1 MDRPEVEVASAESGS
16 DKALNVGIS
25 FAVAIAGT
33 FMALCEVKSGNV
45 AQAIEN
51 AQSQR
56 LNEWSY
62 FQAKSTK
69 QSVAEGALDQL
80 VSLRSVSGSADL
92 EALKGLDGRILELRG
107 KIDRYE
113 REKGEIQVKAK
124 KWEEDYHRFN
134 EIDDQFDASAA
145 AMSVGIALSGVSALV
160 GSRRLFFAATIFL
173 VLGMATGI
181 AGFAEAKLTIPF
193 LSQWLAV

>member
-1 MDRPEVEVASAESGS
+1 
-16 DKALNVGIS
+16 
-25 FAVAIAGT
+25 
-33 FMALCEVKSGNV
+33 
-45 AQAIEN
+45 
-51 AQSQR
+51 
-56 LNEWSY
+56 
-62 FQAKSTK
+62 
-69 QSVAEGALDQL
+69 
-80 VSLRSVSGSADL
+80 
-92 EALKGLDGRILELRG
+92 LELRG
-107 KIDRYE
+107 KIERYE

-173 VLGMATGI
+173 VFGMATGI

>member
-1 MDRPEVEVASAESGS
+1 MDKPEVEVAGAELGT

-33 FMALCEVKSGNV
+33 FMALSEVKSGNV

-80 VSLRSVSGSADL
+80 VSLRSVSGSADSD
-92 EALKGLDGRILELRG
+92 ALKALDGRILELRG
-107 KIDRYE
+107 KIERYE
-113 REKGEIQVKAK
+113 REKGEIQAKAK

-160 GSRRLFFAATIFL
+160 GSRRLFLAATIFL
-173 VLGMATGI
+173 VFGVAMGV

-193 LSQWLAV
+193 LSHWLAV

>member
-1 MDRPEVEVASAESGS
+1 MDKSEVEAAGAELGS

-92 EALKGLDGRILELRG
+92 EALKLLDGRILDLKG

-124 KWEEDYHRFN
+124 KSEDDYIRFS

-160 GSRRLFFAATIFL
+160 SSRRLFVGAVVFL
-173 VLGMATGI
+173 ALGI
-181 AGFAEAKLTIPF
+181 ALGVAGFLGVKLTLPF
-193 LSQWLAV
+193 LGDWLAA

>member
-1 MDRPEVEVASAESGS
+1 MDGPEVEVASAESGS
-16 DKALNVGIS
+16 DKALNVCIS

-33 FMALCEVKSGNV
+33 FIALCEVKSGNV

-80 VSLRSVSGSADL
+80 VSLRSVSRSADL
-92 EALKGLDGRILELRG
+92 EALKGLDGSILELRG
-107 KIDRYE
+107 KIERYE

-160 GSRRLFFAATIFL
+160 GSRRLFFAATIF
-173 VLGMATGI
+173 
-181 AGFAEAKLTIPF
+181 
-193 LSQWLAV
+193 

>member
-1 MDRPEVEVASAESGS
+1 MDKPEVEVAGAELGT

-33 FMALCEVKSGNV
+33 FMALSEVKSGNV

-92 EALKGLDGRILELRG
+92 DALKALDGRILELRG
-107 KIDRYE
+107 KIERYE
-113 REKGEIQVKAK
+113 REKGEIQ
-124 KWEEDYHRFN
+124 ERRRNGRRITIGSTRSMTSSMHR
-134 EIDDQFDASAA
+134 
-145 AMSVGIALSGVSALV
+145 L
-160 GSRRLFFAATIFL
+160 RRCR
-173 VLGMATGI
+173 LG
-181 AGFAEAKLTIPF
+181 LR
-193 LSQWLAV
+193 